1 MYPATQQGSS
11 TLLPCLGQLLETV
24 RKTVR
29 NAPDEAKFQLDA
41 KCAMVLLAASKDM
54 ENSLHAEAAINRVA
68 QLEDQVKQLQVRP
81 ACHLSHPTPPL
92 TPLLLPLRRI
102 SSLLISMQ
110 PP

>member
-41 KCAMVLLAASKDM
+41 KCAMVLLAVSKDM
-54 ENSLHAEAAINRVA
+54 
-68 QLEDQVKQLQVRP
+68 
-81 ACHLSHPTPPL
+81 
-92 TPLLLPLRRI
+92 
-102 SSLLISMQ
+102 
-110 PP
+110 